1 MCKLL
6 AMRIVNTGSFCALQ
20 PPRLL
25 QQGSSREAV
34 AGQPPTRHSRA
45 FVARMPKEHK
55 KKKVGSMKERKR
67 RQRKEEEEDS
77 TDGDT
82 SSSTAANP
90 SRLKRRLKRSLQV
103 AEQKTAQ
110 WSQHLR
116 SAIQAAASQP
126 QEAVETAS
134 TAQIPLQG
142 LTSSSSTGRPLGE
155 QLVAAIQAMQQQIAE
170 QEQLANNFQQQLADR
185 QAQHEKELEKQK
197 ELQRKQQQELQ
208 QKHQQDLQQLQQQ
221 MALQQQQLGQPQ
233 AHVWALP
240 VHRPAAMP
248 TPSMMPVV
256 GHAAMEQQET
266 PNLLQELAQQLRQFS
281 QQQKQQEYPWRR
293 QQEMPPPPAAAAAT
307 VPENMTNRERKAAG
321 FRKQPVQCRKCK
333 HWSYWGQKCCGDQ
346 DCHLK
351 GEREEQQWGSSQW
364 DKGWRWPWHKE
375 REKEQDKEDW
385 AKQQWPEK
393 QSPQEKKKE
402 DKEEDKKEDKKK
414 DKEEDKGGATGGT
427 GAAPSTGGPPAATGS
442 ATDPPAD
449 PPAAPTAEPTGGRAA
464 GTAAGR
470 EDEQLRNNF
479 D

>member
-1 MCKLL
+1 MAPRLQLGRRQRKGEQTDGAVAAGSCTRAQRGSCARASPPQCILAHVASWRTFLQFWLQPAVWRNCQILILHQATRKLL
-6 AMRIVNTGSFCALQ
+6 AMRKVNTGSFCALL
-20 PPRLL
+20 PPCLL
-25 QQGSSREAV
+25 QPGSSRDAV
-34 AGQPPTRHSRA
+34 AGQPPTRHSRTT

-155 QLVAAIQAMQQQIAE
+155 QLVAAIQAMQQQLAE

-185 QAQHEKELEKQK
+185 QAQHEKELEKHQ

-208 QKHQQDLQQLQQQ
+208 QKHQQELQLLQQQ
-221 MALQQQQLGQPQ
+221 VALQQQQQQQLGQPQPQ

-240 VHRPAAMP
+240 VRRPAAMP
-248 TPSMMPVV
+248 TPAMMPVV
-256 GHAAMEQQET
+256 GHAAVEQQES
-266 PNLLQELAQQLRQFS
+266 PNLLPCPLYTSDAADDSTPVTLGGRRHD
-281 QQQKQQEYPWRR
+281 QKNKDS
-293 QQEMPPPPAAAAAT
+293 T
-307 VPENMTNRERKAAG
+307 I
-321 FRKQPVQCRKCK
+321 
-333 HWSYWGQKCCGDQ
+333 
-346 DCHLK
+346 
-351 GEREEQQWGSSQW
+351 
-364 DKGWRWPWHKE
+364 
-375 REKEQDKEDW
+375 
-385 AKQQWPEK
+385 
-393 QSPQEKKKE
+393 
-402 DKEEDKKEDKKK
+402 KK
-414 DKEEDKGGATGGT
+414 DTKHK
-427 GAAPSTGGPPAATGS
+427 
-442 ATDPPAD
+442 
-449 PPAAPTAEPTGGRAA
+449 R
-464 GTAAGR
+464 
-470 EDEQLRNNF
+470 
-479 D
+479 